1 MRYLFLFL
9 MIVSWSCV
17 GRSTERQKNNTQPA
31 IADSVKKSSVQ
42 IYQIEIFKE
51 LNGFGYSI
59 TKEGVRIIYQP
70 TIPGVSGM
78 VGFNDSIQA
87 LSVAKLVINKIQNGV
102 FPPSILSTELDS
114 LKVTIPI
121 SSR

>member
-1 MRYLFLFL
+1 
-9 MIVSWSCV
+9 MIVIWSCV
-17 GRSTERQKNNTQPA
+17 GRSPESPPNNGQPA
-31 IADSVKKSSVQ
+31 VTDSVKKSSVQ

-59 TKEGVRIIYQP
+59 TKEGARIIYQP

-78 VGFNDSIQA
+78 VGFNDSLQA
-87 LSVAKLVINKIQNGV
+87 ISVARLVISKMQNGV